1 LLLLLLLPAHVTCPC
16 TEELDVPWQQ
26 QQQQQDPQQQQHQQ
40 QACGSAISLYDRDSA
55 TGRRNGEPI
64 ADCYGILAY
73 RGGAVMALADGV
85 NWGERPA
92 AAARGAV
99 YGFLRHIHQELAVKQ
114 GGRAISSDAAF
125 HIMQG
130 AVQAAQAQVLAADGT
145 LTTLVGAV
153 VLQQRMRSGKHC
165 CLSVVIGDSPAYVW
179 RAAGQ
184 EVVEVN
190 YQSPLH
196 GFHRWV
202 TVLNVC
208 DT

>member
-1 LLLLLLLPAHVTCPC
+1 MLLSICSQLCNTASLLHVCLT
-16 TEELDVPWQQ
+16 
-26 QQQQQDPQQQQHQQ
+26 
-40 QACGSAISLYDRDSA
+40 
-55 TGRRNGEPI
+55 
-64 ADCYGILAY
+64 
-73 RGGAVMALADGV
+73 
-85 NWGERPA
+85 
-92 AAARGAV
+92 
-99 YGFLRHIHQELAVKQ
+99 

-125 HIMQG
+125 HILQG

-184 EVVEVN
+184 EVVELN

-196 GFHRWV
+196 GFHRWADKSSAGPYV
-202 TVLNVC
+202 AGMDVPVLAVLEPQIFAALH
-208 DT
+208 T